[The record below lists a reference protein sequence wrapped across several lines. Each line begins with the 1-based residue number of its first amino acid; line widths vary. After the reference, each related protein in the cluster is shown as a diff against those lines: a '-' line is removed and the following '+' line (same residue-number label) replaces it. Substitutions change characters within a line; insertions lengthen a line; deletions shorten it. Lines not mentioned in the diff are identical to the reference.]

1 MYIPWHSNWI
11 PSVFET
17 EMCMFTKRFVQELQ
31 GNFGNKPKLET
42 ILMAIQGIDL
52 INKQG
57 YAHIMD
63 NYYW

>member
-1 MYIPWHSNWI
+1 
-11 PSVFET
+11 
-17 EMCMFTKRFVQELQ
+17 MFTKKFVQELQ

-42 ILMAIQGIDL
+42 ILMAIKVIDS

-63 NYYW
+63 NYY